1 MKTKSPKK
9 KASEVTFPA
18 PELYPVPSTEPAP
31 SKYHRVLNGCWIDIY
46 DILDVY
52 EISNPADQHAIKK
65 MVMPGDRG
73 VKSAIQDR
81 HEAIVSLR
89 RAIQLD
95 SRKV

>member
-1 MKTKSPKK
+1 MKTDTKK
-9 KASEVTFPA
+9 TKPVTFPA
-18 PELYPVPSTEPAP
+18 PEQYPVPDTEPAP
-31 SKYHRVLNGCWIDIY
+31 SKYHRALNGYWIDIY

-81 HEAIVSLR
+81 HEAILSLR